1 MAIVNY
7 ILRKGQKPSEEE
19 IAEIEAAAKYPVE
32 RDEDNP
38 PMTEEEYKFIS
49 YLMKKYNT
57 RRLTKEMILNELQLT
72 GKKSIN
78 AR

>member
-7 ILRKGQKPSEEE
+7 ILRKGQKPTAEE
-19 IAEIEAAAKYPVE
+19 IAEVEAAARHPAE

-49 YLMKKYNT
+49 HLMKKYNT
-57 RRLTKEMILNELQLT
+57 RRLTKEMVLNELQLT